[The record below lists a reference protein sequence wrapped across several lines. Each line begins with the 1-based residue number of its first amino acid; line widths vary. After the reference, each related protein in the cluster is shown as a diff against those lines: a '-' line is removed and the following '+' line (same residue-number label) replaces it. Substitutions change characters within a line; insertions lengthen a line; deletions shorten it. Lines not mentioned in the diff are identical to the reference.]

1 MVVAPFATRLL
12 PSPGWLRRLLHL
24 RWSESGRCFV
34 TRGGAC
40 MTPTEPGIVNRV
52 LLVDD
57 DGTVR
62 EMMNQALM
70 RKGFEVVTASSV
82 PEALRHIADET
93 FDVLITDLHMP
104 EAGDGFTVVS
114 AMHHSQPHALTM
126 LVSGY
131 PDVESAMAAI
141 LLEADE
147 VLVKPFEVGR
157 LTDLIHERLDNREPH
172 QRQPKERVGAILLRC
187 SEEIIQDWLMRSK
200 RSCELNHLEL
210 NDEERTGHLPKLVE
224 DLSTRLSKSSTATK
238 DGDAIFSAAAVAH
251 GKLRYQ
257 QGYTPEMLVH
267 ESRIFQVT
275 IFSTLQNN
283 MNALD
288 FSLLLPDVMTIA
300 DEMDAQLTQSMGSY
314 MKLMKS
320 TAA

>member
-1 MVVAPFATRLL
+1 VTQ
-12 PSPGWLRRLLHL
+12 
-24 RWSESGRCFV
+24 SEP
-34 TRGGAC
+34 RG
-40 MTPTEPGIVNRV
+40 PNKV

-57 DGTVR
+57 DGAVR
-62 EMMNQALM
+62 DMMNQALS

-114 AMHHSQPHALTM
+114 AMRHSQPHALTM

-147 VLVKPFEVGR
+147 VLVKPFEVGK
-157 LTDLIHERLDNREPH
+157 LTDLIHERLDNRKPH
-172 QRQPKERVGAILLRC
+172 NRQPKERVGAILLRC
-187 SEEIIQDWLMRSK
+187 SDEIIQDWLMRSK
-200 RSCELNHLEL
+200 RSCELNHLQL
-210 NDEERTGHLPKLVE
+210 SDEERTGHLPKLVG
-224 DLSTRLSKSSTATK
+224 DLSIRLAKSSTATK
-238 DGDAIFSAAAVAH
+238 DSDAIFSVAAVAH
-251 GKLRYQ
+251 GKLRHS

-275 IFSTLQNN
+275 IFGTLQNN

-300 DEMDAQLTQSMGSY
+300 DEVDAQLTQTMGSY
-314 MKLMKS
+314 MKLTKP

>member
-1 MVVAPFATRLL
+1 MDAVRDERRYNMTQIELRAP
-12 PSPGWLRRLLHL
+12 
-24 RWSESGRCFV
+24 
-34 TRGGAC
+34 
-40 MTPTEPGIVNRV
+40 NKV

-57 DGTVR
+57 DGAVR
-62 EMMNQALM
+62 DMMNQALS

-104 EAGDGFTVVS
+104 DAGDGFTVVS
-114 AMHHSQPHALTM
+114 AMRHSQPQALTM

-147 VLVKPFEVGR
+147 VLVKPFEVGK
-157 LTDLIHERLDNREPH
+157 LTDLIHERLDNRKPH
-172 QRQPKERVGAILLRC
+172 NRQPKERVGAILLRC
-187 SEEIIQDWLMRSK
+187 SDVIIQDWLMRSK
-200 RSCELNHLEL
+200 RSCELNHLQL
-210 NDEERTGHLPKLVE
+210 SDEERTGHLPKLVE
-224 DLSTRLSKSSTATK
+224 DLSIRLAKSSIATK
-238 DGDAIFSAAAVAH
+238 DSDAIFSVAAVAH
-251 GKLRYQ
+251 GKLRYS

-275 IFSTLQNN
+275 IFGTLQNN

-300 DEMDAQLTQSMGSY
+300 DEVDAQLTQTMGSY
-314 MKLMKS
+314 MKLMKP